1 MRNAGRSRRQPATS
15 ADVARLAGVSRSAV
29 SRTFTDGASVSEPT
43 RLKVL
48 EAARKLKYRPNL
60 FARSLKTRRSNILGL
75 AISALD
81 NQFYPDI
88 VQRFSEEFEK
98 LGLRLL
104 LFVTHGGT
112 GHDPLLDELLKYRLD
127 GLILASSS
135 VSSALAEECLR
146 AGVPVVMFNN
156 VDPASN
162 VPTIECTNE
171 LGARTVAEFLIAG
184 KHRRFGFIAGLPNDS
199 TSYQRERAFAR
210 CLREKGLPEPNR
222 EEGEFTFA
230 GAVRASRT
238 LLKLK
243 QPPDAIFCTNDH
255 MALAAL
261 QVAREEF
268 GLVPGENISIV
279 GFDNAPIAQWPCFG
293 LTTYAQPTAD
303 LVSRTIRVMQLSL
316 ENELPR
322 KLHEQLPGELVVRT
336 SARVPHSGVIHTAD
350 GMRIWRIPTT
360 HHAHR

>member
-1 MRNAGRSRRQPATS
+1 MRTVSRRSRRQPATS
-15 ADVARLAGVSRSAV
+15 EDVARAAGVSRSAV

-43 RLKVL
+43 RRRVL
-48 EAARKLKYRPNL
+48 EAARKLNYRPNL

-81 NQFYPDI
+81 NQYYPEI
-88 VQRFSEEFEK
+88 VQRFSGEFAR
-98 LGLRLL
+98 LGYRRLL
-104 LFVTHGGT
+104 FITQGGT
-112 GHDPLLDELLKYRLD
+112 GPDPLLDELLKYRLD
-127 GLILASSS
+127 GIILASSS

-156 VDPASN
+156 IDPASK
-162 VPTIECTNE
+162 VPTVECANE
-171 LGARTVAEFLIAG
+171 PAAKTVAEFLVAG

-199 TSYQRERAFAR
+199 TSYERERAFTE
-210 CLREKGLPEPNR
+210 CLLAKGLHAPAR
-222 EEGEFTFA
+222 EDGEFTFA
-230 GAVRASRT
+230 GAVRATRN

-261 QVAREEF
+261 QVARGEF

-279 GFDNAPIAQWPCFG
+279 GFDNAPIADWPCFG

-303 LVSRTIRVMQLSL
+303 LVSRTIRIIQLSL
-316 ENELPR
+316 ANELPNP
-322 KLHEQLPGELVVRT
+322 LHECLPGELIVRT
-336 SARVPHSGVIHTAD
+336 SARLPRSGVIQTAD
-350 GMRIWRIPTT
+350 GLRIWRVPLS
-360 HHAHR
+360 AK